1 MALQSFLTLT
11 VVYVLHIFFKSV
23 IIYVTSTDQE
33 IPQANIANIANTLFH
48 LNANEGFAVHR
59 AQHRVFCHSLCCAL
73 FVLPRVVVTIG

>member
-11 VVYVLHIFFKSV
+11 VVYVLHIIFKSV

-48 LNANEGFAVHR
+48 LNANEGFAVQKEHNIVYF
-59 AQHRVFCHSLCCAL
+59 ATACVVLFLCYPGL
-73 FVLPRVVVTIG
+73 LLQ